1 MAQDATGIWRQVHDG
16 LRAFIAKRV
25 SSEAE
30 VEDILQEVFLR
41 MHRRL
46 DGLKDPERLVPWVY
60 QITRHAVVDHYRKA
74 ARRREV
80 PVGLAGDLDAA
91 QPTAA
96 WLPPGSSRDAGRL
109 REELAGCLR
118 PMIGR
123 LPPSYRQ
130 AVTLVELEGLTQQA
144 AATRVGLTLSGMKS
158 RVQRGRQHLKRMLE
172 DCCEIQ
178 LDRRRSPLDYTLR
191 DSGCASCGPPP
202 SAKPK
207 PS

>member
-1 MAQDATGIWRQVHDG
+1 MAQDATTIWRQVHDG
-16 LRAFIAKRV
+16 LRAFIANRV

-46 DGLKDPERLVPWVY
+46 DGLKDPERLVAWVY
-60 QITRHAVVDHYRKA
+60 QITRHVVVDHYRKA

-91 QPTAA
+91 QPAAA
-96 WLPPGSSRDAGRL
+96 WLLPGSSRDAGRL

-123 LPPSYRQ
+123 LPPPI
-130 AVTLVELEGLTQQA
+130 
-144 AATRVGLTLSGMKS
+144 
-158 RVQRGRQHLKRMLE
+158 GRR
-172 DCCEIQ
+172 
-178 LDRRRSPLDYTLR
+178 
-191 DSGCASCGPPP
+191 
-202 SAKPK
+202 
-207 PS
+207 